1 MLRWLLRLLAGPW
14 GRHPSREQ
22 LERFLLDGLSP
33 RETAL
38 VMRHLVQGCERCR
51 AVTGSYWPFGSD
63 PEERPPAAE
72 GRFEYE
78 AAMSRAFSA
87 ARRARADLASGEGQ
101 AARLELLL
109 RASHE
114 EAAADPGRAVTSAE
128 AAVEVAEGLGEEHP
142 VPVAEDLR
150 ARAWGALA
158 EARRLAA
165 DLDGAEEALRRAL
178 EHLGRGT
185 GCRLAKAQVLEIAS
199 ALREVQGRSC
209 EAARLSRRAARLYR
223 REGLAVTRQSPA
235 TISAN
240 PAPSTQPNLSP
251 STTAA
256 STTATNGCNVP

>member
-51 AVTGSYWPFGSD
+51 AVTGSYWPFGS
-63 PEERPPAAE
+63 
-72 GRFEYE
+72 
-78 AAMSRAFSA
+78 
-87 ARRARADLASGEGQ
+87 
-101 AARLELLL
+101 
-109 RASHE
+109 
-114 EAAADPGRAVTSAE
+114 DPGRAVTSAE

-209 EAARLSRRAARLYR
+209 EAARLSRRASRLYR